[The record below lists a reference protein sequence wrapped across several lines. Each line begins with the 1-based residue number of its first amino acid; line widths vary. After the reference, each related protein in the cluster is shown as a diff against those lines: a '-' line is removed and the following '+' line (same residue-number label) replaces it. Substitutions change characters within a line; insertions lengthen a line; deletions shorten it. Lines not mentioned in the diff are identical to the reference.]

1 MANKKFQ
8 NDKLLVKTPKGQ
20 IVQRFYTKG
29 QNKGSVYAR
38 IEWNDGF
45 GAKRTEIFQNAQGY
59 VDSEVLRLSGP
70 YTPKQTGML
79 IASGQLGTVIG
90 SGEVIWCSPYAAA
103 QYWNTSES
111 RSYDAQRGSKWFE
124 RMKID
129 HGKQIINGAKKIGGG
144 K

>member
-1 MANKKFQ
+1 MANKSIEIKS
-8 NDKLLVKTPKGQ
+8 P
-20 IVQRFYTKG
+20 R
-29 QNKGSVYAR
+29 GSVVTSTSKSVKVSAVL
-38 IEWNDGF
+38 EWTPNF
-45 GAKRTEIFQNAQGY
+45 GPERTVDLMNAQKY
-59 VDSEVLRLSGP
+59 LDSEVLRLSGP

>member
-1 MANKKFQ
+1 MANKSIEIKSPRSSVVTSTS
-8 NDKLLVKTPKGQ
+8 KSVKVSAVLEWTP
-20 IVQRFYTKG
+20 
-29 QNKGSVYAR
+29 N
-38 IEWNDGF
+38 F
-45 GAKRTEIFQNAQGY
+45 GPERTVDLMNAQKY